1 MPIRR
6 GRGGFVGYGFQAAGP
21 NASTI
26 ERMLHRYGESSF
38 IRTKE
43 PFGIETL
50 PGVRPRDAYF
60 DTELLAERLVMWQ
73 ALPDHAKSE
82 REWLRMFRG
91 SLVDDRLLK
100 PYFGTNM

>member
-60 DTELLAERLVMWQ
+60 DTELFAERLVMWQ

-82 REWLRMFRG
+82 RQWLHMFRG
-91 SLVDDRLLK
+91 SLFYKKELSEH
-100 PYFGTNM
+100 F